1 MKKLPMILLLTAPY
15 VLLLGFFG
23 SISAD
28 SDGPALAGLAYFLLC
43 LLCGMVHAFAM
54 PRLGFTARQ
63 ILLWNMVL
71 KLSFIPFYAIVFLIV
86 LVTNV
91 MLIPA
96 LPFVLFVEYLLL
108 LSSGMY
114 GISGLKCAY
123 QRGSVSKGFLV
134 VNIAAH
140 LCFCLDVVSAVFCC
154 RKLKKS
160 V

>member
-23 SISAD
+23 SVSAD
-28 SDGPALAGLAYFLLC
+28 SDGPALAGLSFFLVC
-43 LLCGMVHAFAM
+43 LLCGMVYAFAM

-63 ILLWNMVL
+63 ILFWNMVL
-71 KLSFIPFYAIVFLIV
+71 KLGFIPFYVFILLIV

-96 LPFVLFVEYLLL
+96 LPFILFVEYLLL

-123 QRGSVSKGFLV
+123 TNGRVSKIFLV

-140 LCFCLDVVSAVFCC
+140 LCFCMDVVSAVFCY